1 MANTHF
7 SGPVYSTNG
16 FVAGSGLKITAIL
29 GASAALNFASIAAA
43 ASEDLTIT
51 VTGASVNNVVSLG
64 LPAAPAAG
72 LVFNAFVSAADTVIV
87 RASNITGVAVDAASA
102 TYSVVVT
109 QVAAA

>member
-7 SGPVYSTNG
+7 SGPIISTNG